1 MSDKKKQA
9 AASPTLVYQADSVH
23 SATVNDIRDK
33 VMRLCGN
40 HMNKYVCVKMSDGR
54 CYEGV
59 IMHVD
64 RSFVYLQ
71 CTMRDPRLFNNPYNA
86 VLPLMLFDLLVI
98 APR

>member
-1 MSDKKKQA
+1 MSDKKQQA
-9 AASPTLVYQADSVH
+9 AASPTLVYQADTAQT
-23 SATVNDIRDK
+23 ATVNDIRDK
-33 VMRLCGN
+33 VMRLCGS
-40 HMNKYVCVKMSDGR
+40 HMHKNVCVKTSDGR

-71 CTMRDPRLFNNPYNA
+71 STMRDPQLFNNPYNA